1 MSHIHM
7 WSSALQLVVLHI
19 VRKDLQDTL
28 LLITKLGASKD
39 SILILIPTRTSD
51 MTESRSG
58 QCSHD
63 PRKLDLN
70 LPDPRLRRRGG
81 AATIRSEKKK
91 PRNQFY
97 RNQKRCK
104 WGMFSLVNQWSHHCR
119 GPRCGTDIPFLSLAI
134 ITRIFFPHHC
144 LSID

>member
-1 MSHIHM
+1 MSNIHM

-81 AATIRSEKKK
+81 AATIRSEKEN
-91 PRNQFY
+91 PEINFTGIRSGANGGCFLWLI
-97 RNQKRCK
+97 N
-104 WGMFSLVNQWSHHCR
+104 GPTIVVDPVAVPISHSCHQQLLR
-119 GPRCGTDIPFLSLAI
+119 VF
-134 ITRIFFPHHC
+134 FFPTTV
-144 LSID
+144 